1 MTPLPPGWVL
11 DRPGLTVEGLYLHW
25 HGNTSK
31 AGTVMSS
38 SLPSQHPMFNKRLN
52 EWTKVSS
59 PIHSSCFLS
68 MTLL

>member
-11 DRPGLTVEGLYLHW
+11 DHLGLTVEWLYLHW
-25 HGNTSK
+25 NDSTLK

-38 SLPSQHPMFNKRLN
+38 SLLSQQPVFNKCLN

-68 MTLL
+68 ITLL